1 MKEYAHLFNGIG
13 TLKNFEV
20 KLHIDDTVPPV
31 AQTPRRIP
39 FHMRQKVSDARD
51 TLESDGIIEKVSDA
65 TPWVSPLVVIPKK
78 DGEIRLCIDMRMANQ
93 AIQRERH
100 PTPTVDDLIHKLN
113 GATIFT
119 KLDLRSGYHQL
130 SLAEESRHIT
140 TFVTHK
146 GLYRYKKL
154 NFGTN
159 SASGIFQHVISEQI
173 RDIPNA
179 INISD
184 DIIIFGITQAE
195 HDKALHEIFE
205 RFSLIGLTF
214 NKDKCEF
221 SQSQL
226 TFFGFVF
233 SGDGISPDPAKVS
246 AIHNCPPPNSI
257 KAVRSFLGMVT
268 YCAKFIPNFSDLTEP
283 LRELT
288 RKNVPFCW
296 ISRHAKSFNAVKA
309 ALTSA
314 TVMAYFDQTKETE
327 LITDASPF
335 GLSAILTQKVPGS
348 DQQNV
353 VAYISRSLSDVER
366 RYCQTERE
374 ALAIVWA
381 IERLHIYLYGGHF
394 TLITD
399 CKPVELILNN
409 PQSRPP
415 ARIERWNLRLQD
427 YDFNVRYT
435 KGLDNPSD
443 FLSRHLPVNTTTDDR
458 QFQTMADNY
467 VCFLTQHAVPRA
479 MTLPEIQQAT
489 MADSTLQ
496 ILSNLITTE
505 SLTLKAVQIAHEGHQ
520 GLVKTKQLLR
530 EKANGPN
537 SHQEPL
543 RMTTL
548 PPQPWHTVNIDFCGP
563 FLGGSY
569 LLVIIDAYSRFPEV
583 EIVSSTSAKST
594 ILKLERIFATHG
606 IPKVLKSDNGPPFQS
621 HEFSLYL
628 KELGIKHKPSSP
640 LWPQGNGQAENFMK
654 PLVKA
659 VKSAHHE
666 NKDWKREMF
675 KFLLNYRATPHSTT
689 GKSPSE
695 LLYNRKIQTKL
706 PQVTVENDSSLHQEV
721 KERDERLKKNQ
732 KEYADSKRRVK
743 CADIKKSDLVLVR
756 QPKANKMSTKYDP
769 IPYEVTNRRGNRI
782 TAIRNGKYITR
793 NISFFKKYHPRHGR
807 SLESTEIMDEENY
820 SSDEDVHEE
829 HEQYD
834 GLRQNDR
841 PRQNNGRRQDDG
853 PRYPARERQRV
864 YRYGNNIYD

>member
-1 MKEYAHLFNGIG
+1 
-13 TLKNFEV
+13 
-20 KLHIDDTVPPV
+20 
-31 AQTPRRIP
+31 
-39 FHMRQKVSDARD
+39 MRQKVSDALD

-100 PTPTVDDLIHKLN
+100 PTPTVDNLIHKLN

-159 SASGIFQHVISEQI
+159 SASEIFQHVISEQI

-296 ISRHAKSFNAVKA
+296 TSRHAKSFNAVKA

-366 RYCQTERE
+366 R
-374 ALAIVWA
+374 
-381 IERLHIYLYGGHF
+381 
-394 TLITD
+394 
-399 CKPVELILNN
+399 
-409 PQSRPP
+409 
-415 ARIERWNLRLQD
+415 
-427 YDFNVRYT
+427 
-435 KGLDNPSD
+435 
-443 FLSRHLPVNTTTDDR
+443 LPVNNTTDDR

-496 ILSNLITTE
+496 ILSNLITTGKWHLIDSLDVQSNPNVKVLDLKACEKIKTELTLNEHDGIILRGSLIVLPE
-505 SLTLKAVQIAHEGHQ
+505 SLRLKAVQIAHEGHQ

-530 EKANGPN
+530 EKVWYPGIDKLAKHTVDTCLLCQANGPN

-640 LWPQGNGQAENFMK
+640 LWLQGNGQAENFMK

-834 GLRQNDR
+834 GLRQKDC
-841 PRQNNGRRQDDG
+841 PRQNNGQRQDDG
-853 PRYPARERQRV
+853 PRYPARKRQRV